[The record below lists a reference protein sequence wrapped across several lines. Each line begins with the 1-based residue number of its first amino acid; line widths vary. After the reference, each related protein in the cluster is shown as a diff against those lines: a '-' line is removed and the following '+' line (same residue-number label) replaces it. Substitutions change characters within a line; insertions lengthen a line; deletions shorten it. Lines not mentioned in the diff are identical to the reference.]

1 MFPQQGILGME
12 IDLQELEKAVVKV
25 KKQINLECN
34 IHPLIDED
42 LLRIR
47 REQEAQVQAANLKL
61 SEEVY
66 EEISRLDL
74 RIHNELKEI
83 AGTYPDEVSLL
94 CKVGTQF
101 F

>member
-1 MFPQQGILGME
+1 ME
-12 IDLQELEKAVVKV
+12 IDLNELDKAVNKV

-47 REQEAQVQAANLKL
+47 REQESQAQAANLKL
-61 SEEVY
+61 SEEVHRD
-66 EEISRLDL
+66 IAALNMK
-74 RIHNELKEI
+74 IHNELKEV

-94 CKVGTQF
+94 CKIGT
-101 F
+101 

>member
-1 MFPQQGILGME
+1 MQ

-47 REQEAQVQAANLKL
+47 REQEAQA
-61 SEEVY
+61 
-66 EEISRLDL
+66 
-74 RIHNELKEI
+74 
-83 AGTYPDEVSLL
+83 
-94 CKVGTQF
+94 
-101 F
+101 